1 MVSRPKSDKKK
12 SEAEEFEVLDV
23 RETAKD
29 AENLL
34 RQIRKYLSKG
44 SNSQQLA
51 IGGVSGWYVKSY
63 QVSFVAAIVFVL
75 MFHLGFTSL
84 LQGNR
89 LYGHENWQDPS
100 NSSGRKPYPTAD
112 SSTQRLHQR
121 QLVQSQ

>member
-75 MFHLGFTSL
+75 IFHLGFTSL

-89 LYGHENWQDPS
+89 LYGHENWQDP
-100 NSSGRKPYPTAD
+100 
-112 SSTQRLHQR
+112 Q
-121 QLVQSQ
+121 

>member
-1 MVSRPKSDKKK
+1 MTSRPKSDKKK
-12 SEAEEFEVLDV
+12 SDPEEFEVLDV

-51 IGGVSGWYVKSY
+51 IGGVSGWYVNSY

-75 MFHLGFTSL
+75 TFHLSFTSL
-84 LQGNR
+84 LQGNG
-89 LYGHENWQDPS
+89 LHGHENW
-100 NSSGRKPYPTAD
+100 
-112 SSTQRLHQR
+112 
-121 QLVQSQ
+121 